1 MKHTKEN
8 NMDKKERA
16 RLLAEIMAAD
26 AKDGLYDRIPKPF
39 TVSKVRDI
47 TDQLEMGEISYS
59 RMVEMLNEIAMEYG
73 YLRYGE
79 GYDEGLYD
87 RFNK

>member
-1 MKHTKEN
+1 
-8 NMDKKERA
+8 MDKKERA
-16 RLLAEIMAAD
+16 RLLAEIMRQMEAD
-26 AKDGLYDRIPKPF
+26 VNDGLYERIPKPF
-39 TVSKVRDI
+39 TVSKVREI
-47 TDQLEMGEISYS
+47 TDQFEMEQISYS

>member
-1 MKHTKEN
+1 
-8 NMDKKERA
+8 MDKKERA

-39 TVSKVRDI
+39 TVSNVRQI
-47 TDQLEMGEISYS
+47 TDQWDNEGITYS
-59 RMVEMLNEIAMEYG
+59 KMVELLNEIAMEYG